1 MESKTVNFAQLFLRI
16 ALSASFLSA
25 VADRFGFWGKPG
37 SPFVAWG
44 NWENFL
50 NYSNAVNGFVP
61 SALGQPLAITATF
74 FEIALSVLLLAGYK
88 TKWAALASGLLL
100 AGFGLA
106 MTISFSLK
114 APLDYSVFTAA
125 AAAFLLAG
133 IGRYAYSADN
143 LLR

>member
-1 MESKTVNFAQLFLRI
+1 MESKTLNFAQLFLRI
-16 ALSASFLSA
+16 ALAVSFLSA

-50 NYSNAVNGFVP
+50 SYSNSVNGFVP
-61 SALGQPLAITATF
+61 ELLSQPLAITATF
-74 FEIALSVLLLAGYK
+74 FEIALSVLLIAGYK
-88 TKWAALASGLLL
+88 TKIAALASGILL

-106 MTISFSLK
+106 MTISFGLK
-114 APLDYSVFTAA
+114 APLDYSVFTAS

-133 IGRYAYSADN
+133 IERYAYSADN
-143 LLR
+143 LLQ